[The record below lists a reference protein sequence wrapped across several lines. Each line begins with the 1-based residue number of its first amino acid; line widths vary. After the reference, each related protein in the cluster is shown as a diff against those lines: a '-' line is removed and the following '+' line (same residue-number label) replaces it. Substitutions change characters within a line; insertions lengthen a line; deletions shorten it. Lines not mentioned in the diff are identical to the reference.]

1 MGKPG
6 QSSDRS
12 CSGALSRRIAH
23 RVSMHV
29 PLHNGVHFD
38 AVVPKMAKQTLAF
51 PASLRT
57 RFLNWKEAPAAYY
70 NHPNNPPGRRCA
82 SAPINKCHENF
93 CMPFCNGKAGPDNNQ
108 NQCRGCGT
116 GSGNC
121 EGGGPCYTRDGAKM
135 GCACFALPPCT
146 LIDCYGKNPPP
157 RCLLCDT
164 NPKTAGR
171 HTCRAFTLCNL

>member
-1 MGKPG
+1 MGKPS

-70 NHPNNPPGRRCA
+70 NHPNNHPRDRCTGPKDLVHE
-82 SAPINKCHENF
+82 APCQ
-93 CMPFCNGKAGPDNNQ
+93 PFCKGE
-108 NQCRGCGT
+108 C
-116 GSGNC
+116 GSGLTCFPLLPCPNNWNC
-121 EGGGPCYTRDGAKM
+121 CGQDGK
-135 GCACFALPPCT
+135 
-146 LIDCYGKNPPP
+146 
-157 RCLLCDT
+157 RSWWCLLCA
-164 NPKTAGR
+164 AGK
-171 HTCRAFTLCNL
+171 CRGQPPGWRCRKL